1 MKIEISEGE
10 LLDKITIL
18 DIKLKKINDQSKL
31 MNIQKEYDYLMEF
44 YPDIT
49 DVDSHFEKLLEINN
63 NLWIVEDKLREF
75 EEIEKFDNEF
85 IELARS
91 VYFLNDERARVKK
104 SINMICNSSFIEEKS
119 YKNM

>member
-49 DVDSHFEKLLEINN
+49 DVDSYFEKLLEINN